1 MTGDGL
7 PSALPPMA
15 KFSAPFHLY
24 TGLYFSPISPTP
36 PGKHPEKFMRLSDF
50 PRSDNFSLLQRK
62 FFCVML
68 RLASGKEAVVMTN
81 AMCASLMHT
90 TSAQA
95 PCAASSCADM
105 HAILGIIILDAS
117 LLLGSVFVLLSSVT
131 RTVRSLPS
139 LQAC

>member
-1 MTGDGL
+1 
-7 PSALPPMA
+7 
-15 KFSAPFHLY
+15 
-24 TGLYFSPISPTP
+24 
-36 PGKHPEKFMRLSDF
+36 
-50 PRSDNFSLLQRK
+50 
-62 FFCVML
+62 ML

-81 AMCASLMHT
+81 AMCASLMYT

-95 PCAASSCADM
+95 PCAASSCTDM

-139 LQAC
+139 LQVC

>member
-1 MTGDGL
+1 
-7 PSALPPMA
+7 
-15 KFSAPFHLY
+15 
-24 TGLYFSPISPTP
+24 
-36 PGKHPEKFMRLSDF
+36 
-50 PRSDNFSLLQRK
+50 
-62 FFCVML
+62 ML

-105 HAILGIIILDAS
+105 HAILGIILDAS
-117 LLLGSVFVLLSSVT
+117 LLLGSIFVLLSSVT

>member
-1 MTGDGL
+1 
-7 PSALPPMA
+7 
-15 KFSAPFHLY
+15 
-24 TGLYFSPISPTP
+24 
-36 PGKHPEKFMRLSDF
+36 
-50 PRSDNFSLLQRK
+50 
-62 FFCVML
+62 ML

-95 PCAASSCADM
+95 PCAASFCADM

>member
-1 MTGDGL
+1 MTGDGM
-7 PSALPPMA
+7 PSVRPSMA

-24 TGLYFSPISPTP
+24 TGLYFSSISLTP
-36 PGKHPEKFMRLSDF
+36 PGDLPEKFMRLSDF
-50 PRSDNFSLLQRK
+50 PRNDNFFLLQRI

-105 HAILGIIILDAS
+105 HAIL
-117 LLLGSVFVLLSSVT
+117 LLLLTLCSSYLMLPPARICTPFWALLFWT
-131 RTVRSLPS
+131 P
-139 LQAC
+139 ACC

>member
-1 MTGDGL
+1 
-7 PSALPPMA
+7 
-15 KFSAPFHLY
+15 
-24 TGLYFSPISPTP
+24 
-36 PGKHPEKFMRLSDF
+36 
-50 PRSDNFSLLQRK
+50 
-62 FFCVML
+62 
-68 RLASGKEAVVMTN
+68 MTN

-95 PCAASSCADM
+95 SCADM

-117 LLLGSVFVLLSSVT
+117 LLLGSIFVLLSSVT

>member
-1 MTGDGL
+1 MVCPHPAPDGKIFCPVL
-7 PSALPPMA
+7 
-15 KFSAPFHLY
+15 FVY
-24 TGLYFSPISPTP
+24 RLYFSSISLIP
-36 PGKHPEKFMRLSDF
+36 PGDLRKNLCVYLIFPEVI
-50 PRSDNFSLLQRK
+50 NFFLLQRK

>member
-1 MTGDGL
+1 MVCPQPAPDGKIFY
-7 PSALPPMA
+7 PVS
-15 KFSAPFHLY
+15 FVY
-24 TGLYFSPISPTP
+24 RPIFFVNLTNTARGP
-36 PGKHPEKFMRLSDF
+36 PGKFMRLSDF
-50 PRSDNFSLLQRK
+50 PRSDNFFLLQRK

-105 HAILGIIILDAS
+105 HAIL
-117 LLLGSVFVLLSSVT
+117 LLLLTLCSSYLMLPPARICTPFWALLFWT
-131 RTVRSLPS
+131 P
-139 LQAC
+139 ACC

>member
-1 MTGDGL
+1 
-7 PSALPPMA
+7 
-15 KFSAPFHLY
+15 
-24 TGLYFSPISPTP
+24 
-36 PGKHPEKFMRLSDF
+36 
-50 PRSDNFSLLQRK
+50 
-62 FFCVML
+62 ML
-68 RLASGKEAVVMTN
+68 RLASGKEAVVMSN
-81 AMCASLMHT
+81 AMCASLMHA

-105 HAILGIIILDAS
+105 HSILGIILDAS

>member
-1 MTGDGL
+1 
-7 PSALPPMA
+7 
-15 KFSAPFHLY
+15 
-24 TGLYFSPISPTP
+24 
-36 PGKHPEKFMRLSDF
+36 
-50 PRSDNFSLLQRK
+50 
-62 FFCVML
+62 ML
-68 RLASGKEAVVMTN
+68 RSTSGKEAVAMTN

-117 LLLGSVFVLLSSVT
+117 LLLGSIFALLSSVT

>member
-1 MTGDGL
+1 MVCPQPAPDGKIFCPVL
-7 PSALPPMA
+7 LV
-15 KFSAPFHLY
+15 Y
-24 TGLYFSPISPTP
+24 RPIFFVNLTNTARGP
-36 PGKHPEKFMRLSDF
+36 PGKFMRLSDF
-50 PRSDNFSLLQRK
+50 PRSDNFFLLQRK

-117 LLLGSVFVLLSSVT
+117 LLLRSVFVLLSSVT